1 MLDHQSCFKSTA
13 VSIRLSLECVLIWL
27 CWKSTPHPLKVFSLC
42 LCCGFGGTL
51 SMLLL
56 LVDKLHSKGKIQR
69 SLLKSVMLYSD
80 FLNLDTVDIW
90 GQIILCHGRGWSV
103 HGEIL
108 SSVPGLYPQDT
119 SSSSPHPE

>member
-1 MLDHQSCFKSTA
+1 MCSHLA
-13 VSIRLSLECVLIWL
+13 LLE
-27 CWKSTPHPLKVFSLC
+27 KYSTPPEGVFTVR
-42 LCCGFGGTL
+42 CGFGGTL

-90 GQIILCHGRGWSV
+90 GQIILCHGQGWSV